1 MAGRPDLL
9 VRSGVQR
16 LVIGFLAYVPLL
28 LNDPGRVAADTKAY
42 LYLDPVRLLA
52 GAPYMWQPELG
63 MGTVTHQNI
72 GYLWPIGPFYV
83 LGEGLGLPDWVV
95 QRLWLGSILLL
106 AGLGMRW
113 FLRTIGWKGSGLLVA
128 SLQSLQAYLQH
139 DRSLTYPAEYRLAFR
154 ELGLA
159 IGLEAIRKMKQ
170 KVREPFSR
178 FLPLGE
184 EIVAFWSDDAHRE
197 NSTWQEHIDIN
208 SVMLATALAPDG
220 YLGGTP

>member
-95 QRLWLGSILLL
+95 
-106 AGLGMRW
+106 
-113 FLRTIGWKGSGLLVA
+113 
-128 SLQSLQAYLQH
+128 
-139 DRSLTYPAEYRLAFR
+139 
-154 ELGLA
+154 
-159 IGLEAIRKMKQ
+159 
-170 KVREPFSR
+170 
-178 FLPLGE
+178 
-184 EIVAFWSDDAHRE
+184 
-197 NSTWQEHIDIN
+197 
-208 SVMLATALAPDG
+208 
-220 YLGGTP
+220 